1 MVRFLAALALLISSS
16 SVLAKDYARLFEKLS
31 DTVVTIHTIETGI
44 TVGES
49 GIQHTTAQ
57 GLGSGVLIDKDG
69 TILTASHVVNNAN
82 RVSVELKDG
91 RKFSANVTSAV
102 KVADLAV
109 VRIELPPDDLDY
121 VEPGDSDKVDIGEQV
136 FVIGAPYGLK
146 HTFTAGHLSGR
157 RIMEQV
163 YFGDDLE
170 LLQTDAAINQGNS
183 GGPLFSNKGDL
194 IGIVSHIRTKSGG
207 NEGLGF
213 AGSINMAR
221 DLILN
226 HPPLWFGMEFA
237 TLNKDSLRMLNV
249 PEYEI
254 GLLVQSV
261 AAGSLGAQFGIR
273 PGSFPVTVQ
282 DQSILLGGDII
293 VEAGGNRFGGS
304 MDKLESVKNYFEQT
318 AVGDTLRLTVIRD
331 GETVLLSAPKPDNR

>member
-1 MVRFLAALALLISSS
+1 MVRTLVALILAASALPA
-16 SVLAKDYARLFEKLS
+16 LAKDYSKLFEKLS
-31 DTVVTIHTIETGI
+31 DAVVTLHTIETGI
-44 TVGES
+44 TVSDS

-57 GLGSGVLIDKDG
+57 GLGSGILIDEQG
-69 TILTASHVVNNAN
+69 TILTASHVVNTAN
-82 RVSVELKDG
+82 RVSVELRDG
-91 RKFSANVTSAV
+91 RKFPANVLSAV
-102 KVADLAV
+102 KVADLAM
-109 VRIELPPDDLDY
+109 VRIEIPPDDLVH
-121 VEPGDSDKVDIGEQV
+121 VEPGNSDKVEIGEEV

-146 HTFTAGHLSGR
+146 HTFTAGHLSGKR
-157 RIMEQV
+157 VMEQV
-163 YFGDDLE
+163 YFGEDLE
-170 LLQTDAAINQGNS
+170 LLQTDAPINQGNS
-183 GGPLFSNKGDL
+183 GGPLFSSRGQL
-194 IGIVSHIRTKSGG
+194 IGIVSHIKTQSGG

-237 TLNKDSLRMLNV
+237 TLNKESLRMLNV
-249 PEYEI
+249 PRYEL

-282 DQSILLGGDII
+282 DQAILLGGDII
-293 VEAGGNRFGGS
+293 VEAGGNRFSGS

-331 GETVLLSAPKPDNR
+331 GETVILSAPKPDNR